1 VGTVWF
7 WLVAALL
14 TTYVVLDGFD
24 LGAGAIYPA
33 VARTDRERRTVLK
46 SIGPVW
52 DANEVWL
59 LTAGGSLVLAFP
71 KLYAS
76 SFSGF
81 YLPLMAVLWLL
92 ILRAVAIEFRNHLED
107 RVWRPF
113 WDVVFFVASLLL
125 TVFLGAALGNVVR
138 GVPLDAEGYFFS
150 PLWTN
155 FTTRGDR
162 LGILDWF
169 TVSAGVT
176 SMLALAHHGALW
188 VAMKTDAPVRD
199 RAVKTAAWTW
209 PILVVAVA
217 LVTVLTFRV
226 QPHVPERLHD
236 EPLGYAFPALALIGL
251 GLSLW
256 MRRRGRDAGAFLGS
270 VVFLAGMLLSVA
282 FGLYPMVL
290 PASNDVAA
298 SLTVHNAMGPAHGMR
313 VALFWW
319 IPGMALVAAYT
330 VFIYRGMRGR
340 VDVDREGY

>member
-1 VGTVWF
+1 MGSIWF

-14 TTYVVLDGFD
+14 TMYVVLDGFD

-33 VARTDRERRTVLK
+33 VARTDRERRMVLK

-71 KLYAS
+71 RVYAS

-113 WDVVFFVASLLL
+113 WDVVFCGASLLL
-125 TVFLGAALGNVVR
+125 TVFLGAALGNVIR

-150 PLWTN
+150 PLWTD
-155 FTTRGDR
+155 FTTRGER

-169 TVSAGVT
+169 TVTAGVT
-176 SMLALAHHGALW
+176 SMLALVHHGALW
-188 VAMKTDAPVRD
+188 VALKTDGSVRD
-199 RAVKTAAWTW
+199 RAVKAAAWTW
-209 PILVVAVA
+209 PALIVVVV
-217 LVTVLTFRV
+217 LVTALAFRV
-226 QPHVPERLHD
+226 QPHVSERLRD
-236 EPLGYAFPALALIGL
+236 QPLGYAFPLLALTGL
-251 GLSLW
+251 GLSLR
-256 MRRRGRDAGAFLGS
+256 MRRQGKDAGAFMGS
-270 VVFLAGMLLSVA
+270 VTFLAGMLLSVA
-282 FGLYPMVL
+282 FGLYPLVL
-290 PASNDVAA
+290 PASNDAAA
-298 SLTVHNAMGPAHGMR
+298 SLTVHNAMGPEHGMR
-313 VALFWW
+313 VALLWW

-330 VFIYRGMRGR
+330 VFIYRGMRGKVT
-340 VDVDREGY
+340 VDPRP

>member
-14 TTYVVLDGFD
+14 TVYVVLDGFD
-24 LGAGAIYPA
+24 LGAGAIYPG
-33 VARTDRERRTVLK
+33 VARTDQERRAVLK
-46 SIGPVW
+46 TIGPVW

-71 KLYAS
+71 KVYAS

-107 RVWRPF
+107 PVWRPF
-113 WDVVFFVASLLL
+113 WDVVFFLASLLL

-138 GVPLDAEGYFFS
+138 GVPLGTDGYFFS

-155 FTTRGDR
+155 FTTRGNR

-169 TVSAGVT
+169 TVSAGVA
-176 SMLALAHHGALW
+176 SMLALVHHGALW
-188 VAMKTDAPVRD
+188 VAMRTNAPIRD
-199 RAVKTAAWTW
+199 RAVKAAAWIW
-209 PILVVAVA
+209 PLLVVAVVS
-217 LVTVLTFRV
+217 VTILTFRV
-226 QPHVPERLHD
+226 QPHVPERLRA
-236 EPLGYAFPALALIGL
+236 EPLGYAFPALALVGL
-251 GLSLW
+251 VSSLW

-270 VVFLAGMLLSVA
+270 VAFLAGMLLSVA
-282 FGLYPMVL
+282 FGLYPLML
-290 PASNDVAA
+290 PAVGDAAA
-298 SLTVHNAMGPAHGMR
+298 SLTVHNAAGPVHGMR

-319 IPGMALVAAYT
+319 IPGMALVATYT
-330 VFIYRGMRGR
+330 VTIYRGMRGK
-340 VDVDREGY
+340 VEVEEEGY